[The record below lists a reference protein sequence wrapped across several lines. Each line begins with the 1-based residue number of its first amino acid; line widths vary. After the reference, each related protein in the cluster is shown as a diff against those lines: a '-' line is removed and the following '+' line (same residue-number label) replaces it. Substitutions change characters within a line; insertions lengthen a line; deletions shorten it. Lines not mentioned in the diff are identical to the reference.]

1 MCKSELYET
10 HLMNSHQAEGV
21 FDLCQWCSEHQV
33 SKWILNSQENNGIL
47 VVTTL
52 PSGNWMESL
61 MDASAYLVIFSDDGR
76 TGASN
81 QSYLGKVVVALHSLE
96 D

>member
-1 MCKSELYET
+1 MSFKFPS
-10 HLMNSHQAEGV
+10 
-21 FDLCQWCSEHQV
+21 CSCQV

-61 MDASAYLVIFSDDGR
+61 IDTNTYLVIFSDDG
-76 TGASN
+76 GMES
-81 QSYLGKVVVALHSLE
+81 QSQQYLGKATYIFPSKMEGNIFVSSLGQAKISLFVLF
-96 D
+96 

>member
-1 MCKSELYET
+1 M
-10 HLMNSHQAEGV
+10 
-21 FDLCQWCSEHQV
+21 

-61 MDASAYLVIFSDDGR
+61 TDTDTYLVIFSDDRRIGP
-76 TGASN
+76 TN
-81 QSYLGKVVVALHSLE
+81 QSYFGKVVCLFIYLSIYISICTE
-96 D
+96 NYII